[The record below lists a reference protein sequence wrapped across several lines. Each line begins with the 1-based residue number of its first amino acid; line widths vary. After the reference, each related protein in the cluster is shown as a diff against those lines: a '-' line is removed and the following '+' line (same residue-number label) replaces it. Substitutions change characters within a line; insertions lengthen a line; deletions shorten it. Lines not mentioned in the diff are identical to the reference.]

1 MLLCTQTLTNTFYY
15 LEMHT
20 FICNL
25 NRNACP
31 KLAVNISL
39 QFIFTEKKK
48 VFVDRMSGN
57 SLTT

>member
-1 MLLCTQTLTNTFYY
+1 MLLCTQKLTNTFCY

-25 NRNACP
+25 NRNPCL

-39 QFIFTEKKK
+39 QFIFTEKKM
-48 VFVDRMSGN
+48 FVDIMSGN
-57 SLTT
+57 NLTT